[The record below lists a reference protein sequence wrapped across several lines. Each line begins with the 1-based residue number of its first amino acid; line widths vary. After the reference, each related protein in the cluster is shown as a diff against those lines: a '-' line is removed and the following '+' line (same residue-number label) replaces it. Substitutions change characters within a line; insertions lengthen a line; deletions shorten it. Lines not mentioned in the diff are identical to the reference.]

1 MRDSLAAVPNALDRL
16 PSVEARDRAA
26 WRAWLRRHH
35 RTAAGIWLVY
45 HKKHSATPSVSYE
58 EAVQEALCYGWIDS
72 LVRALDA
79 DRYRQ
84 LFTPRKPRS
93 TWSPSN
99 KRRVARLLAEGRMQ
113 PAGLATIEAAKANG
127 SWRSLDE
134 VESLTIPAELRRA
147 LAAEG
152 DAARNFRGYAASI
165 RKAMLY
171 WLSSAK
177 RPATRER
184 RLAKLVAYAAAHT
197 TGREFRP

>member
-1 MRDSLAAVPNALDRL
+1 MPNALDRL

-26 WRAWLRRHH
+26 WRTWLRRHH
-35 RTAAGIWLVY
+35 RTASGVWLVY
-45 HKKHSATPSVSYE
+45 HKKHSVTPSVSYE

-99 KRRVARLLAEGRMQ
+99 KRRVAQLIAGRRMTK
-113 PAGLATIEAAKANG
+113 AGLAKVDAAKADG
-127 SWRSLDE
+127 SWESLDE
-134 VESLTIPAELRRA
+134 VETLTVPAELRRA
-147 LAAEG
+147 LAADG
-152 DAARNFRGYAASI
+152 DALRNFRGYAASL

-171 WLSSAK
+171 WLASAK
-177 RPATRER
+177 RPETRAR

>member
-1 MRDSLAAVPNALDRL
+1 MPSPLDRL
-16 PSVEARDRAA
+16 PSVEARNRAV
-26 WRAWLRRHH
+26 WRAWLRRHY
-35 RTAAGIWLVY
+35 RTAPGVWLVY
-45 HKKHSATPSVSYE
+45 HKRHSGTPSVTYE

-72 LVRALDA
+72 LVRALDE

-99 KRRVARLLAEGRMQ
+99 KRRVARLLAEGRLQ
-113 PAGLATIEAAKANG
+113 PAGLAMIEAAKANG
-127 SWRSLDE
+127 SWRSLDA

-152 DAARNFRGYAASI
+152 DALRHFRGYAASL
-165 RKAMLY
+165 RKGMLY
-171 WLSSAK
+171 WLASAK
-177 RPATRER
+177 RPETRAR

-197 TGREFRP
+197 AGRHFRP

>member
-1 MRDSLAAVPNALDRL
+1 MPSVIDRL
-16 PSVEARDRAA
+16 PTAEARNRAA

-35 RTAAGIWLVY
+35 RTASGVWLVY
-45 HKKHSATPSVSYE
+45 HKKHSAAPSVTYE

-72 LVRALDA
+72 LVRALDE

-93 TWSPSN
+93 TWSQAN

-113 PAGLATIEAAKANG
+113 PAGLATIAAAQANG
-127 SWRSLDE
+127 SWRSLDA
-134 VESLTIPAELRRA
+134 VESLTIPSDVRRA

-152 DAARNFRGYAASI
+152 EALRHFRGYAASL

-171 WLSSAK
+171 WLASAK
-177 RPATRER
+177 RPETRAR

-197 TGREFRP
+197 SGRQFQP

>member
-1 MRDSLAAVPNALDRL
+1 MPNALDRL

-26 WRAWLRRHH
+26 WRTWLRRHH
-35 RTAAGIWLVY
+35 RTASGVWLVY
-45 HKKHSATPSVSYE
+45 HKKHSVTPSVSYE

-99 KRRVARLLAEGRMQ
+99 KQRVARLLAEERMR
-113 PAGLATIEAAKANG
+113 PAGLATIAAAKANG

-152 DAARNFRGYAASI
+152 DALRHFRGYAASL

>member
-1 MRDSLAAVPNALDRL
+1 MSKTVDRL
-16 PSVEARDRAA
+16 PSVEARSRVA

-35 RTAAGIWLVY
+35 RTAPGVWLVY

-79 DRYRQ
+79 RRYRQ
-84 LFTPRKPRS
+84 LFTPRKPGS

-99 KRRVARLLAEGRMQ
+99 RRRVAQLIADRRMTK
-113 PAGLATIEAAKANG
+113 AGLAKIESAQADG
-127 SWRSLDE
+127 SWHSLDA

-152 DAARNFRGYAASI
+152 DALRHFRGYAASL
-165 RKAMLY
+165 RKGMLY
-171 WLSSAK
+171 WLASAT
-177 RPATRER
+177 RPATCER

>member
-1 MRDSLAAVPNALDRL
+1 M
-16 PSVEARDRAA
+16 EARNRAA

-35 RTAAGIWLVY
+35 RTAPGAWLVY
-45 HKKHSATPSVSYE
+45 HKKHSDTPSVSYE

-113 PAGLATIEAAKANG
+113 SAGLATIAAAKANG

-152 DAARNFRGYAASI
+152 DALRNFRGYAASL
-165 RKAMLY
+165 RKGMLY

-197 TGREFRP
+197 SAREFRP

>member
-1 MRDSLAAVPNALDRL
+1 MPKTVDRL
-16 PSVEARDRAA
+16 PSVEARDRAV

-35 RTAAGIWLVY
+35 RTAPGVWLVY
-45 HKKHSATPSVSYE
+45 HKKASDTPTVTYD
-58 EAVQEALCYGWIDS
+58 EAVREALCHGWIDS

-84 LFTPRKPRS
+84 LFTPRKPGS

-99 KRRVARLLAEGRMQ
+99 KRRVAQLIADGRMTK
-113 PAGLATIEAAKANG
+113 AGLAKIESAKADG
-127 SWRSLDE
+127 SWQSLDA

-152 DAARNFRGYAASI
+152 DALRHFRGYAASL
-165 RKAMLY
+165 RKAMLH
-171 WLSSAK
+171 WLASAK

>member
-1 MRDSLAAVPNALDRL
+1 VPNALDRL
-16 PSVEARDRAA
+16 PSVEARDQAA

-35 RTAAGIWLVY
+35 RTAPGVWLVY
-45 HKKHSATPSVSYE
+45 HKKHSTTPSVRYE

-99 KRRVARLLAEGRMQ
+99 KRRVQELIAGRRMTK
-113 PAGLATIEAAKANG
+113 AGLATIAAARADG
-127 SWRSLDE
+127 SWESLDT
-134 VESLTIPAELRRA
+134 VETLAVPAELRRA

-152 DAARNFRGYAASI
+152 DTLRNFRGYAASI
-165 RKAMLY
+165 RKAMLF

>member
-1 MRDSLAAVPNALDRL
+1 VAGVIDAFPLI
-16 PSVEARDRAA
+16 EARDRTE

-35 RTAAGIWLVY
+35 RAAPGIWLVY
-45 HKKHSATPSVSYE
+45 HKKASDTPTVTYD
-58 EAVQEALCYGWIDS
+58 EAVREALCYGWIDS

-84 LFTPRKPRS
+84 LFTPRRPGS

-99 KRRVARLLAEGRMQ
+99 KRRVAQLIADRRMTK
-113 PAGLATIEAAKANG
+113 AGLAKIESAQADG
-127 SWRSLDE
+127 SWQSLDA
-134 VESLTIPAELRRA
+134 VETLTIPAELRRA

-152 DAARNFRGYAASI
+152 DALRHFRGYAASL

-197 TGREFRP
+197 TGREFRPQAQP

>member
-1 MRDSLAAVPNALDRL
+1 MSRVPNALDRL
-16 PSVEARDRAA
+16 PSVEARNRAV

-35 RTAAGIWLVY
+35 RAAPGVWLVY
-45 HKKHSATPSVSYE
+45 YKKASDTPTVTYD
-58 EAVQEALCYGWIDS
+58 EAVREALCYGWIDS
-72 LVRALDA
+72 LVLALDA

-84 LFTPRKPRS
+84 LFTPRKPGS

-99 KRRVARLLAEGRMQ
+99 KRRVAQLIADRRMTK
-113 PAGLATIEAAKANG
+113 AGLAKIESAKADG
-127 SWRSLDE
+127 SWQSLDA
-134 VESLTIPAELRRA
+134 VEMLTIPAELRRA

-152 DAARNFRGYAASI
+152 DALRHFRGYAASL

>member
-1 MRDSLAAVPNALDRL
+1 MPNALDRL
-16 PSVEARDRAA
+16 PSVAARNRAA
-26 WRAWLRRHH
+26 WGAWLRRHH
-35 RTAAGIWLVY
+35 RKAPGVWLVY
-45 HKKHSATPSVSYE
+45 HKKHSVTPSVSYE

-113 PAGLATIEAAKANG
+113 SAGLATIAAAKANG

-152 DAARNFRGYAASI
+152 DALRHFRGYAASL
-165 RKAMLY
+165 RKGMLY

-177 RPATRER
+177 RPATRES

>member
-1 MRDSLAAVPNALDRL
+1 MPNAADRL
-16 PSVEARDRAA
+16 PLVSARNRAA

-35 RTAAGIWLVY
+35 RTAPGVWLVY
-45 HKKHSATPSVSYE
+45 HKKQSATPSVSYE

-72 LVRALDA
+72 LVRAMDA

-93 TWSPSN
+93 TWSQAN

-113 PAGLATIEAAKANG
+113 PAGLAKIVAAKANG
-127 SWRSLDE
+127 SWCSLDA
-134 VESLTIPAELRRA
+134 VESLTIPADVRRA

-152 DAARNFRGYAASI
+152 EALRHFRGYAASM

-171 WLSSAK
+171 WLASAK
-177 RPATRER
+177 RPATRAR
-184 RLAKLVAYAAAHT
+184 RLAKLVAYAAVHSDA
-197 TGREFRP
+197 RQFRP